1 MCIIIYIVT
10 RVYYVRTCS
19 SVSSVVEETPPGA
32 IGGGDAGSG
41 REHRDQIPLMG
52 DPRFPS
58 GSFYMYMYMHIVLK
72 LSQHDGS
79 LGRALAQKVIV
90 VNLNRILSCCMQCF
104 FFSCTMNMYMYIHVC
119 TCTIY
124 NVHNVHVYT

>member
-1 MCIIIYIVT
+1 MYMYIIIYTVT

-19 SVSSVVEETPPGA
+19 SVSSQNGVVEETPTVKTGC

-41 REHRDQIPLMG
+41 WEHRDQVPLMG
-52 DPRFPS
+52 DPRFSS
-58 GSFYMYMYMHIVLK
+58 GSFYMHIVLK

-90 VNLNRILSCCMQCF
+90 VNLNPIRSCCMQCF
-104 FFSCTMNMYMYIHVC
+104 FFRNREDV
-119 TCTIY
+119 
-124 NVHNVHVYT
+124 